1 MDMDG
6 QSRTSFVPFVTY
18 FLTVCDEILTLDH
31 RAEDG
36 DQLRQMV
43 GRGDEREG
51 R

>member
-6 QSRTSFVPFVTY
+6 QSRTSFVPFVRCL
-18 FLTVCDEILTLDH
+18 LTVCDEILTLDH
-31 RAEDG
+31 RAEGG
-36 DQLRQMV
+36 DQVRQMV